1 MSLGLCSNMKE
12 QLEDM
17 KEKAAEAAQKAAE
30 AVTEKLNEAK
40 EQVCFKHFMTA
51 Q

>member
-1 MSLGLCSNMKE
+1 MYLGLCTNMKE

-40 EQVCFKHFMTA
+40 EQVCFKYFRTG